1 VDRVIPNLNTDPAID
16 PSRPNTPHS
25 PKAIGQNF
33 TALSTRL
40 TFRTSFVAHETVDL
54 QYSRYFYPD
63 YGARGVPQTPKADLI
78 YVNPNSTLAGT
89 RPFDNDVF
97 SINGTM
103 WF

>member
-1 VDRVIPNLNTDPAID
+1 MDASSEKLPLSAFSDHRVNA
-16 PSRPNTPHS
+16 S
-25 PKAIGQNF
+25 GQNF
-33 TALSTRL
+33 TVLSSRL

-63 YGARGVPQTPKADLI
+63 YGARGVAQYPKGDLI
-78 YVNPNSTLAGT
+78 YVNPNSTLPGT